1 MLDISGLNRGRSAI
15 SKLIHIELM
24 GEEIDEPIF
33 LATMIRV
40 SIRIS
45 LRTEL
50 MFGKNS

>member
-33 LATMIRV
+33 LGNLYLSKSESFPAGG
-40 SIRIS
+40 
-45 LRTEL
+45 EL
-50 MFGKNS
+50 L